1 MQAKGPP
8 LGDIRRLLGPSRPG
22 AGPAPAG
29 ELQLNLTPGIQP
41 LRSGSGEE
49 KGGGSRDGALRRGRG
64 EGEEG
69 GGHTHVHTGQSW
81 EPSLPWFPWL
91 PWGPFWS
98 LEGGGGG
105 QRREGRSSPEP
116 WPSPIRLGFSSCG
129 TAQQLEIGSSPPEA
143 QLPAFLQTP
152 TQLGPAPTLTGPSWP
167 PSPAAS
173 PA

>member
-49 KGGGSRDGALRRGRG
+49 KGGGSREGALRRGRG